1 MSDWNKDIIEE
12 FRGNDGNVGGMFEGR
27 PLLLLHHVGAKSG
40 TERVSPLM
48 YQALD
53 DGFAIFASKGGADQN
68 PAWFHNL
75 KSNPETTV
83 EIGTDTVTV
92 RARVAEGE
100 EHDRIWAQQKRD
112 FSFFAEYEQ
121 KTSRSK
127 IPVVVLEPF

>member
-12 FRGNDGNVGGMFEGR
+12 FRGNDGNVGGMFDGR
-27 PLLLLHHVGAKSG
+27 PLLLLHHVGAKFG

-48 YQALD
+48 YQTLD

-83 EIGTDTVTV
+83 EIGTETVTV

-127 IPVVVLEPF
+127 IPVVILEPF

>member
-12 FRGNDGNVGGMFEGR
+12 FRDNDGNVGGMFDDR

-53 DGFAIFASKGGADQN
+53 NGFAIFASKGGADQN

-75 KSNPETTV
+75 RSNPETTV
-83 EIGTDTVTV
+83 EMGTETVTV

-100 EHDRIWAQQKRD
+100 EHDRIWAQQTRD
-112 FSFFAEYEQ
+112 FSFFAEYEK
-121 KTSRSK
+121 KTSRPQ

>member
-48 YQALD
+48 YQALN

-83 EIGTDTVTV
+83 EIGTETVTV

-100 EHDRIWAQQKRD
+100 EHDRIWAQQTRG
-112 FSFFAEYEQ
+112 FSFFAKYEK
-121 KTSRSK
+121 KTSRPQ

>member
-12 FRGNDGNVGGMFEGR
+12 FRDNDGNVGGMFDDR

-48 YQALD
+48 YQELD
-53 DGFAIFASKGGADQN
+53 NGFAIFASKGGADQN

-75 KSNPETTV
+75 RSNPETTV
-83 EIGTDTVTV
+83 EIGTETVTV

-100 EHDRIWAQQKRD
+100 EHDRIWAQQTRD
-112 FSFFAEYEQ
+112 FSFFAEYEK
-121 KTSRSK
+121 KTSRPQ

>member
-12 FRGNDGNVGGMFEGR
+12 FRDNDGNVGGMFDGR

-53 DGFAIFASKGGADQN
+53 NGFAIFASKGGADQN

-75 KSNPETTV
+75 RSNPETTV
-83 EIGTDTVTV
+83 EMGTETVTV

-100 EHDRIWAQQKRD
+100 EHDRIWAQQTRD
-112 FSFFAEYEQ
+112 FSFFAEYEK
-121 KTSRSK
+121 KTSRPQ

>member
-12 FRGNDGNVGGMFEGR
+12 FRVNDGHVGGMFDGR

-48 YQALD
+48 YQELD
-53 DGFAIFASKGGADQN
+53 NGFAIFASKGGADQN

-75 KSNPETTV
+75 RSNPETTV
-83 EIGTDTVTV
+83 EIGTETVTV
-92 RARVAEGE
+92 RGRVAEGE
-100 EHDRIWAQQKRD
+100 EHDRIWAQQTRD
-112 FSFFAEYEQ
+112 FSFFAEYEK
-121 KTSRSK
+121 KTSRPQ

>member
-83 EIGTDTVTV
+83 EIGTETVTV

-127 IPVVVLEPF
+127 IPVVILEPF

>member
-75 KSNPETTV
+75 KSNSETTV

>member
-1 MSDWNKDIIEE
+1 MSDWDKDIIEE
-12 FRGNDGNVGGMFEGR
+12 FRGNDGNVGRMFDGR

-75 KSNPETTV
+75 KSNSETTV
-83 EIGTDTVTV
+83 EIGTETVTV

-100 EHDRIWAQQKRD
+100 EHDRIWAQQKQD
-112 FSFFAEYEQ
+112 FSFFAEYEL

>member
-83 EIGTDTVTV
+83 EIGTETVKV

>member
-12 FRGNDGNVGGMFEGR
+12 FRGNDGNVGGMFDGR

-53 DGFAIFASKGGADQN
+53 NGFAIFASKGGADQN
-68 PAWFHNL
+68 PGWFHNL
-75 KSNPETTV
+75 RSNSETTV
-83 EIGTDTVTV
+83 EIGTETVTV

-127 IPVVVLEPF
+127 IPVVILEPF

>member
-12 FRGNDGNVGGMFEGR
+12 FRDNDGNVGGMFDGR

-53 DGFAIFASKGGADQN
+53 NGFAIFASKGGADQN

-75 KSNPETTV
+75 RSNPETTV
-83 EIGTDTVTV
+83 EIGTETVTV

-100 EHDRIWAQQKRD
+100 EHDRIWAQQTRD
-112 FSFFAEYEQ
+112 FSFFAEYEK
-121 KTSRSK
+121 KTSRPQ

>member
-12 FRGNDGNVGGMFEGR
+12 FRDNDGNVGGMFDGR

-53 DGFAIFASKGGADQN
+53 NGFAIFASKGGADQN

-75 KSNPETTV
+75 RSNPETTV
-83 EIGTDTVTV
+83 EIGTETVTI

-100 EHDRIWAQQKRD
+100 EHDRIWAQQTRD
-112 FSFFAEYEQ
+112 FSFFAEYEK
-121 KTSRSK
+121 KTSRPQ

>member
-127 IPVVVLEPF
+127 IPVVILEPF

>member
-12 FRGNDGNVGGMFEGR
+12 FRGNEGNVGGMFEGR

-48 YQALD
+48 YQTLD
-53 DGFAIFASKGGADQN
+53 DGFAIFASKGGAEQN

-75 KSNPETTV
+75 KSSPETTV
-83 EIGTDTVTV
+83 EIGTETVTV
-92 RARVAEGE
+92 RARVAEDE

-127 IPVVVLEPF
+127 IPVVILEPF

>member
-1 MSDWNKDIIEE
+1 MSEWNKDIIEE
-12 FRGNDGNVGGMFEGR
+12 FRDNDGNVGGMFEGR

-48 YQALD
+48 YQTLD

-75 KSNPETTV
+75 KSNSETTV
-83 EIGTDTVTV
+83 EIGTETVTV

-100 EHDRIWAQQKRD
+100 EHHRIWAQQKRD

-127 IPVVVLEPF
+127 IPVVILEPF

>member
-12 FRGNDGNVGGMFEGR
+12 FRDNDGNVGGMFDGR

-53 DGFAIFASKGGADQN
+53 NGFAIFASKGGADQN

-75 KSNPETTV
+75 RSNPETTV
-83 EIGTDTVTV
+83 EISTETVTV

-100 EHDRIWAQQKRD
+100 EHDHIWAQQTRD
-112 FSFFAEYEQ
+112 FSFFAEYEK
-121 KTSRSK
+121 KTSRPQ

>member
-12 FRGNDGNVGGMFEGR
+12 FRGNDGNVGGMFDGR
-27 PLLLLHHVGAKSG
+27 LLLLLHHVGAKSG

-48 YQALD
+48 YQTLD

-68 PAWFHNL
+68 PAWLHNL

-83 EIGTDTVTV
+83 EIGTETVTV

-127 IPVVVLEPF
+127 IPVVILEPF

>member
-12 FRGNDGNVGGMFEGR
+12 FRGNDGNVGGTFEGR

-48 YQALD
+48 YQTLD
-53 DGFAIFASKGGADQN
+53 DGFAIFASKGGAEQN

-75 KSNPETTV
+75 KSSPETTV
-83 EIGTDTVTV
+83 EIGTETVTV

-127 IPVVVLEPF
+127 IPVVILEPF

>member
-1 MSDWNKDIIEE
+1 MSDWNKDIIGE
-12 FRGNDGNVGGMFEGR
+12 FRDNDGNVGGMFDGR

-53 DGFAIFASKGGADQN
+53 NGFAIFASKGGADQN

-75 KSNPETTV
+75 RSNPETTV
-83 EIGTDTVTV
+83 EMGTETVTV

-100 EHDRIWAQQKRD
+100 EHDRIWAQQTRD
-112 FSFFAEYEQ
+112 FSFFAEYEK
-121 KTSRSK
+121 KTSRPQ

>member
-12 FRGNDGNVGGMFEGR
+12 FRVNDGNVGGMFDGR

-53 DGFAIFASKGGADQN
+53 NGFAIFASKGGADQN

-83 EIGTDTVTV
+83 EIGTETVTV

-112 FSFFAEYEQ
+112 FSFFAEYEK
-121 KTSRSK
+121 KTSRPQ

>member
-48 YQALD
+48 YQTLD

-92 RARVAEGE
+92 RTRVAEGE

-127 IPVVVLEPF
+127 IPVVILEPF

>member
-12 FRGNDGNVGGMFEGR
+12 FRGNEGNVGGMFEGR

-48 YQALD
+48 YQTLG
-53 DGFAIFASKGGADQN
+53 DGFAIFASKGGAEQN

-75 KSNPETTV
+75 KSSPETTV
-83 EIGTDTVTV
+83 EIGTETVTV
-92 RARVAEGE
+92 RARVAEDE

-127 IPVVVLEPF
+127 IPVVILEPL

>member
-83 EIGTDTVTV
+83 EIGTETVKV

-127 IPVVVLEPF
+127 IPVVILEPF

>member
-12 FRGNDGNVGGMFEGR
+12 FRDNDGNVGGMFDGR

-53 DGFAIFASKGGADQN
+53 NGFAIFASKGGADQN

-75 KSNPETTV
+75 RSNPETTV
-83 EIGTDTVTV
+83 EIGTETVTV
-92 RARVAEGE
+92 RARVAEDE
-100 EHDRIWAQQKRD
+100 EHDRIWGQQTRD
-112 FSFFAEYEQ
+112 FSFFAEYEK
-121 KTSRSK
+121 KTSRPK

>member
-12 FRGNDGNVGGMFEGR
+12 FRDNDGNVGGMFEGR

-92 RARVAEGE
+92 RTRVAEGE
-100 EHDRIWAQQKRD
+100 DHDRIWAQQRRD

>member
-100 EHDRIWAQQKRD
+100 EHDRIWGQQKRD

>member
-12 FRGNDGNVGGMFEGR
+12 FRVNDGHVGGMFDGR

-48 YQALD
+48 YQSLD

-75 KSNPETTV
+75 RSNPETTV
-83 EIGTDTVTV
+83 EIGTETVTV
-92 RARVAEGE
+92 MARVAEGE

-112 FSFFAEYEQ
+112 FSFFAEYEK
-121 KTSRSK
+121 KTSRPQ

>member
-27 PLLLLHHVGAKSG
+27 PLLLLHHVGAKSR

-83 EIGTDTVTV
+83 EIGTETVTV

-127 IPVVVLEPF
+127 IPVVILEPF

>member
-1 MSDWNKDIIEE
+1 MSDWNKDIVEE

-83 EIGTDTVTV
+83 EIGTETVTV
-92 RARVAEGE
+92 TARVAEGE